1 MLRVLLVL
9 ISLAMVLPHALNVTQ
24 EALVP
29 SLEPSIAAN
38 VLLELI
44 QMCLECL
51 HVQAVQLALISQ
63 AQVPP
68 LALCVSWAASVRAL
82 ELPIAA
88 HVLLA
93 IIPMC
98 LECLLVQLVL
108 LALISQAQ
116 VPLLVLHVALVASV

>member
-1 MLRVLLVL
+1 M
-9 ISLAMVLPHALNVTQ
+9 
-24 EALVP
+24 
-29 SLEPSIAAN
+29 
-38 VLLELI
+38 
-44 QMCLECL
+44 
-51 HVQAVQLALISQ
+51 QAVQLALISQ

>member
-82 ELPIAA
+82 VLPIAA

-93 IIPMC
+93 ISPMC
-98 LECLLVQLVL
+98 LGCLLVQLVL